1 MAVSARYL
9 SAFPLFE
16 SRLPDSYRFD
26 HLNAEWRFSQT
37 SRVLLSSAVAE
48 AIGEA
53 FEKRAKMISVFS
65 CLLES
70 IRSTRKPGTARHIGR
85 DSMAIYLF
93 IADCSR
99 RRRRAI
105 TSSKLQVRAQSQ
117 PCEGGTAKLC
127 ASRTARH
134 AGGNSKNKTK
144 RNSFKLATSFYG
156 VTLRLICNAALLD
169 HEARTL

>member
-117 PCEGGTAKLC
+117 PCEG
-127 ASRTARH
+127 RWQRH
-134 AGGNSKNKTK
+134 TRGNSKNKTK

-156 VTLRLICNAALLD
+156 VTFRLIGNAALLN